1 MSNPHHNRAVFSD
14 PISENETVLKL
25 SSWMWMSGWKRM
37 RRNARKRHSEKQ
49 IVYALRQVEGGK
61 KVSETC
67 REMGCVA
74 GGGVTPGSG
83 DTALGDL
90 SAKLD

>member
-1 MSNPHHNRAVFSD
+1 
-14 PISENETVLKL
+14 
-25 SSWMWMSGWKRM
+25 M